1 MNNNITQAVNTAL
14 NNNNTLSDSE
24 KTVARN
30 QVLAMLLAVLFMLL
44 LNFIFGPWLWNNILK
59 RLVPMLG
66 TARWYDTVA
75 VAILFALIIP
85 N

>member
-14 NNNNTLSDSE
+14 NNNTLSDSE

-30 QVLAMLLAVLFMLL
+30 QLLSMLLAILFLLL

-59 RLVPMLG
+59 RLVPSLAK
-66 TARWYDTVA
+66 ARWYDTVLLS
-75 VAILFALIIP
+75 VLFGLLFR
-85 N
+85 

>member
-14 NNNNTLSDSE
+14 NNNTLSDSQ

-30 QVLAMLLAVLFMLL
+30 QVLAMLLAVLFLLL

-59 RLVPMLG
+59 RLVPALG

-75 VAILFALIIP
+75 VAILFALILP

>member
-14 NNNNTLSDSE
+14 NNNTLSDSE

-30 QVLAMLLAVLFMLL
+30 QVLAMLLAILFLLL

-75 VAILFALIIP
+75 VAILFALILP

>member
-14 NNNNTLSDSE
+14 NNNTLSDSQ

-30 QVLAMLLAVLFMLL
+30 QLLAMLLAILFLLL

-75 VAILFALIIP
+75 VAILFALILP

>member
-14 NNNNTLSDSE
+14 NNNTLSDSQ

-30 QVLAMLLAVLFMLL
+30 QLLAMLLAILFLLL

-66 TARWYDTVA
+66 IARWYDTVA
-75 VAILFALIIP
+75 VAILFALILP

>member
-1 MNNNITQAVNTAL
+1 MNNNITQAVNSAL
-14 NNNNTLSDSE
+14 NNNTLSDSE

-30 QVLAMLLAVLFMLL
+30 QVLSMLLAVLFMLL

-75 VAILFALIIP
+75 VAILLSLIIP

>member
-14 NNNNTLSDSE
+14 NNNTLSDSE

-30 QVLAMLLAVLFMLL
+30 QLLSMLLAILFLLL
-44 LNFIFGPWLWNNILK
+44 LNFIFGPWLWNNVLK

-75 VAILFALIIP
+75 VAILFALILP

>member
-14 NNNNTLSDSE
+14 NNNTLSDSE

-30 QVLAMLLAVLFMLL
+30 QLLAMLLAILFLLL
-44 LNFIFGPWLWNNILK
+44 LNFIFGPWLWNNVLK

-75 VAILFALIIP
+75 VAILLALILP

>member
-30 QVLAMLLAVLFMLL
+30 QVLAMFLAVLFMLL